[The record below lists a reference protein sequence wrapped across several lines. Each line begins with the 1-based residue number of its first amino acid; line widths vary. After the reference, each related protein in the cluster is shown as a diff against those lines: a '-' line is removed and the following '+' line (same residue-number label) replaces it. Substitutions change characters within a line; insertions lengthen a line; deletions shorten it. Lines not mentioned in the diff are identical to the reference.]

1 VRIELLYSEGCPSYE
16 AYLPHLRGLLAQAGV
31 KEPVVQRQ
39 IQTETDAERQSFL
52 GSPTLRING
61 DDVDPRASERADYG
75 LRCRLYPTDDGLSGA
90 PPDAWVLDALR
101 RAG

>member
-1 VRIELLYSEGCPSYE
+1 MRIELLYFEGCPSYE
-16 AYLPHLRGLLAQAGV
+16 EYVPRLRGLLTRAGV
-31 KEPVVQRQ
+31 NAPVIQRQ
-39 IQTETDAERQSFL
+39 IQTETDAQREAFL

-75 LRCRLYPTDDGLSGA
+75 LRCRLYPSDAGLSGA
-90 PPDAWVLDALR
+90 PPDAWVLSALL